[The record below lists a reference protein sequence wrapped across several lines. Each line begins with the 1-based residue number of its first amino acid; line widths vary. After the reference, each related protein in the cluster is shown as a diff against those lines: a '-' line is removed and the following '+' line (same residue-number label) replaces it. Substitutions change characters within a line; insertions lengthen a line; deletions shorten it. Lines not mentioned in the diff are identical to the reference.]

1 MTKKR
6 QHSIMP
12 YSVSQNAVREE
23 QRAVLGVVY
32 YEVLS
37 FLVEYFQLLKNSLYI
52 HKYKDKESMDWY
64 I

>member
-1 MTKKR
+1 
-6 QHSIMP
+6 MP